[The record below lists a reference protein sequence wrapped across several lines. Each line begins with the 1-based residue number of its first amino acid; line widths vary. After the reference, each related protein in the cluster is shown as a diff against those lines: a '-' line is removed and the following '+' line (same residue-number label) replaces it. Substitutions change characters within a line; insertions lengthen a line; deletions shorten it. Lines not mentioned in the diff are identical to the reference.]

1 VTRTPLVQVGSL
13 NPAKVTPVRD
23 VFAAYWPQAVVEGVA
38 VPSGVPDQPLG
49 EAQTRQ
55 GAVNR
60 ARGALAHAGAAN
72 AWGVGLEG
80 GVILDGQDGRLFGV
94 VAVAHARA
102 GRVEVEVSRTADLRL
117 PPRVAARVRA
127 GEELGPVMDDLLG
140 LRDIKR
146 GVGSV
151 GVLTAG
157 LLTRADV
164 WRQAVVLA
172 LTPLREQ
179 ALYAEAMTGDIQVS
193 QNEAASRYE
202 ITQGGRV
209 LGFAEYRPAGEAL
222 LFSHTEIEEGH
233 EGQGL
238 GSRLVQG
245 ALDNARAQGRQV
257 VPMCPFVAAFMR
269 EHREYA
275 DLVQPGQRAVFGL

>member
-1 VTRTPLVQVGSL
+1 MTEGTQDCPLVRVGSL

-23 VFAAYWPQAVVEGVA
+23 VFTAYWPGAEVEGVA

-49 EAQTRQ
+49 EAQTRE

-60 ARGALAHAGAAN
+60 ARGALAHAQGTN

-80 GVILDGQDGRLFGV
+80 GVLLEGREGRLFGV

-102 GRVEVEVSRTADLRL
+102 GGVRVEVSRTADLRL
-117 PPRVAARVRA
+117 PAGVAARLRG
-127 GEELGPVMDDLLG
+127 GEELGPVMDELLG

-157 LLTRADV
+157 RLTRADV

-172 LTPLREQ
+172 LTPLR
-179 ALYAEAMTGDIQVS
+179 AGDLYPE
-193 QNEAASRYE
+193 
-202 ITQGGRV
+202 
-209 LGFAEYRPAGEAL
+209 P
-222 LFSHTEIEEGH
+222 
-233 EGQGL
+233 
-238 GSRLVQG
+238 
-245 ALDNARAQGRQV
+245 
-257 VPMCPFVAAFMR
+257 
-269 EHREYA
+269 
-275 DLVQPGQRAVFGL
+275 

>member
-1 VTRTPLVQVGSL
+1 M

-23 VFAAYWPQAVVEGVA
+23 VFAAYWPETAVEGVA

-49 EAQTRQ
+49 EVQTRE

-60 ARGALAHAGAAN
+60 ARGALAHAPGTD

-80 GVILDGQDGRLFGV
+80 GVRLEGTEGRLFGV

-102 GRVEVEVSRTADLRL
+102 GQVVVEVSRTADLRL
-117 PPRVAARVRA
+117 PARVAARVQE
-127 GEELGPVMDDLLG
+127 GEELGPVMDEWLG

-172 LTPLREQ
+172 MTPLRE
-179 ALYAEAMTGDIQVS
+179 ASLYSE
-193 QNEAASRYE
+193 
-202 ITQGGRV
+202 
-209 LGFAEYRPAGEAL
+209 P
-222 LFSHTEIEEGH
+222 
-233 EGQGL
+233 
-238 GSRLVQG
+238 
-245 ALDNARAQGRQV
+245 
-257 VPMCPFVAAFMR
+257 
-269 EHREYA
+269 
-275 DLVQPGQRAVFGL
+275 